1 MDDPHRLERFV
12 AAQDRGG
19 TYELAAAELRAGRKR
34 GHWMWF
40 VFPQISGLG
49 QSPMS
54 QRYAIASL
62 KEARAYLEHPV
73 LGPRLTDCTRIVSE
87 LDAGSA
93 EEIFGGID
101 AIKLRSSLT
110 LFARA
115 SPGDALFPAVLNQY
129 FGGQADPATDRL
141 LS

>member
-1 MDDPHRLERFV
+1 MNDPDRLERFV
-12 AAQDRGG
+12 EAQDRGG
-19 TYELAAAELRAGRKR
+19 SYELAVDELRAGRKR
-34 GHWMWF
+34 SHWMWF

-62 KEARAYLEHPV
+62 EEARAYLEHPV
-73 LGPRLTDCTRIVSE
+73 LGPRLTECTRIVSE
-87 LDAGSA
+87 LDAASA

-115 SPGDALFPAVLNQY
+115 NPGDALFPAVLNRY
-129 FGGQADPATDRL
+129 FGGRADPATDRL

>member
-19 TYELAAAELRAGRKR
+19 TYELAIAELRAGRKR

-54 QRYAIASL
+54 RRYAIASL
-62 KEARAYLEHPV
+62 EEARAYLEHPV
-73 LGPRLTDCTRIVSE
+73 LGPRLTECTRIVSE
-87 LDAGSA
+87 LDAASA

-115 SPGDALFPAVLNQY
+115 NPGDALFPAVLNRY
-129 FGGQADPATDRL
+129 FGGRADPATDRL